1 VLLCVSHIGHVLC
14 LQFAEQS
21 TMAAVS
27 RLGRLY
33 FLLLVWFC
41 FCLVISTARLGRKRQ
56 NSQSLWTSSKH
67 VKHKHK
73 RQVDFP
79 SLDDASEMSSLSLLI
94 YSFRNEEDDDK
105 VCEKV
110 LPPLKC
116 HW

>member
-1 VLLCVSHIGHVLC
+1 
-14 LQFAEQS
+14 
-21 TMAAVS
+21 
-27 RLGRLY
+27 
-33 FLLLVWFC
+33 
-41 FCLVISTARLGRKRQ
+41 
-56 NSQSLWTSSKH
+56 